1 MELEIID
8 IPFMYIS
15 LDLAKFYLLP
25 RLSELILGANNSS
38 NINVFHGYKQISTEI
53 NDYIHEIKNII
64 YNQQLESKT

>member
-25 RLSELILGANNSS
+25 RFSELILGDNSGN
-38 NINVFHGYKQISTEI
+38 NINVFHGYKQISSEI

-64 YNQQLESKT
+64 YNQQLDPRS

>member
-25 RLSELILGANNSS
+25 KFSELILGDNRGN
-38 NINVFHGYKQISTEI
+38 NINVFHGYKQISSEI

-64 YNQQLESKT
+64 YNQQLDPRS